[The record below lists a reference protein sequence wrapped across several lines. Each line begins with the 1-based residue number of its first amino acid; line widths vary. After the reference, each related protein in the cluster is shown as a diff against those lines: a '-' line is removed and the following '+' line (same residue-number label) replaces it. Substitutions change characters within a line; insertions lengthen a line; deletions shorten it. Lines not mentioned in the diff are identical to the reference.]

1 MNAVKDQVRDLVGVE
16 LAAANEKFPQFHS
29 PHEGWA
35 VIREEVEETSE
46 ALGDLSLSM
55 NAAWREIRANKSAG
69 VRIAEVKAA
78 AISMACEAIQVAAMA
93 QKYLDME
100 KDRTVTMYFK

>member
-1 MNAVKDQVRDLVGVE
+1 MNAVKNQVRDLVYVE
-16 LAAANEKFPQFHS
+16 LEAANEKFPQFHS

-35 VIREEVEETSE
+35 VIQEEIEETSE
-46 ALGDLSLSM
+46 ALGDMSLSM
-55 NAAWREIRANKSAG
+55 RAAWSEIRANKSAG

-93 QKYLDME
+93 QKFIDMVNANE
-100 KDRTVTMYFK
+100 